1 MTESPRGPQPT
12 VGRTQWL
19 VAQLQAPVPI
29 GFLLAFRL
37 LLGGVLSVSA
47 LRFLAYGWVDDLFV
61 QPKLH
66 FVHWFAPFVV
76 VPPAPWI
83 HLLFGAVVV
92 LGALVALGWRFRWT
106 APLLAACFTWI
117 QLADVTLYLNHYYL
131 AVILAW
137 LLALSPAHRALSLD
151 VRAGRVDQLSHVP
164 AAWLWLL
171 RAQLAVVYTYAGLAK
186 LHGDWLVYGQ
196 PLGIWLGASTGLPLV
211 GPLFR
216 LPHVPLLMSWAGFV
230 FDSTIAWWLLWP
242 RTRLVAFG
250 VVVVFHVWT
259 RLLFPIGM
267 FPFLMILG
275 ALAFF
280 APDWPQRLPWLGRW
294 FGPAAASGVAAEPAV
309 GPRVGSAGL
318 GLMGLHV
325 LLQVLL
331 PLRCFVYPDHVRWHE
346 QGMRWSWRVMV
357 REKNG
362 TTTFLVHAPATGQ
375 RWQVQPRKY
384 LTSLQEREMAGQPDL
399 ILQLAHRIASDARA
413 AGWGEVE
420 VRAEALV
427 SLNGR
432 RAWPLIDPQRDLAK
446 VRDGLAP
453 YDWVLPPPPGPPPAI
468 RPL

>member
-1 MTESPRGPQPT
+1 MTESPQQRWL
-12 VGRTQWL
+12 TQLQTPVSIASL
-19 VAQLQAPVPI
+19 VA
-29 GFLLAFRL
+29 FRV
-37 LLGGVLSVSA
+37 LLGGVLAASA
-47 LRFLAYGWVDDLFV
+47 LRFLCYGWVDELFV
-61 QPKLH
+61 QPKMH
-66 FVHWFAPFVV
+66 FYHWLTPFVV

-83 HLLFGAVVV
+83 HVLFGAVVV
-92 LGALVALGWRFRWT
+92 LGASVALGWRFRLT

-137 LLALSPAHRALSLD
+137 LLAASPAHHALSLD
-151 VRAGRVDQLSHVP
+151 VRAGRVQALLQVP

-171 RAQLAVVYTYAGLAK
+171 RAQLAVVYTYAGIAK
-186 LHGDWLVYGQ
+186 LHDDWLLHGQ
-196 PLGIWLGASTGLPLV
+196 PLGIWLGASTDLPLV
-211 GPLFR
+211 GPLFT

-242 RTRLVAFG
+242 RTRLAAFG

-259 RLLFPIGM
+259 RLLFAIGM

-275 ALAFF
+275 ALGFF
-280 APDWPQRLPWLGRW
+280 APDWPLQLPWLGRRLQAQLTA
-294 FGPAAASGVAAEPAV
+294 PPV
-309 GPRVGSAGL
+309 GQPPRVGRLAL
-318 GLMGLHV
+318 ALMALHV
-325 LLQVLL
+325 GFQVLF
-331 PLRCFVYPDHVRWHE
+331 PLRCFLYPDHVRWHE

-362 TTTFLVHAPATGQ
+362 TTAFAVHAPATGQ

-399 ILQLAHRIASDARA
+399 ILQLAQRIAADARA
-413 AGWGEVE
+413 SGWGEVE

-432 RAWPLIDPQRDLAK
+432 RAHLLVDPQRDLAK

>member
-1 MTESPRGPQPT
+1 MTEAPPQRSLALLQQP
-12 VGRTQWL
+12 VSIAFL
-19 VAQLQAPVPI
+19 VA
-29 GFLLAFRL
+29 FRV
-37 LLGGVLSVSA
+37 LLGGVLATSA
-47 LRFLAYGWVDDLFV
+47 MRFLVYGWVDELFV
-61 QPKLH
+61 QPKMH
-66 FVHWFAPFVV
+66 FHHWLTPFVV

-83 HLLFGAVVV
+83 HLLFGAVAV
-92 LGALVALGWRFRWT
+92 LGALVALGWQFRLT
-106 APLLAACFTWI
+106 APLLAVCFTWI

-137 LLALSPAHRALSLD
+137 LLAASPAHRALSLD
-151 VRAGRVDQLSHVP
+151 VRAGRATGLTQLP

-171 RAQLAVVYTYAGLAK
+171 RAQLAVVYTYAGIAK
-186 LHGDWLVYGQ
+186 LHDDWLLYGQ
-196 PLGIWLGASTGLPLV
+196 PLGIWLGASTDLPLV
-211 GPLFR
+211 GPLFT

-267 FPFLMILG
+267 FPFLMMLG
-275 ALAFF
+275 ALGFF
-280 APDWPQRLPWLGRW
+280 APDWPLQLPWLGRRMQ
-294 FGPAAASGVAAEPAV
+294 AHLSAHAV
-309 GPRVGSAGL
+309 GQPPRVARFAL
-318 GLMGLHV
+318 ALMALHLV
-325 LLQVLL
+325 VQVLF
-331 PLRCFVYPDHVRWHE
+331 PLRCFLYPDHVRWHE

-362 TTTFLVHAPATGQ
+362 TTVFAVHAPTTGR

-399 ILQLAHRIASDARA
+399 ILQLAQRIAADARA
-413 AGWGEVE
+413 SGWGEVE

-432 RAWPLIDPQRDLAK
+432 RAQLLVDPQRDLAK

-453 YDWVLPPPPGPPPAI
+453 YDWVLPPPKGPPPAI